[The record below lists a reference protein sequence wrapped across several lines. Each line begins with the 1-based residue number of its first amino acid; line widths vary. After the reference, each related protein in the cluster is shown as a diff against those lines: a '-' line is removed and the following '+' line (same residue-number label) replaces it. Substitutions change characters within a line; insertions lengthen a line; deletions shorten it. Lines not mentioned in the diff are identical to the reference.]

1 MGNNR
6 RGIAHHGFL
15 THPLAETRNFIPP
28 VFRYRPRALIALVIG
43 VLVSILVPIRMS
55 AIARGLIGWDTAVWL
70 YLVLIWVKMA
80 RAHQASVQEL
90 AEREDESAA
99 TVLMVV
105 SLAAVTSLV
114 AIVVELA
121 AVKSLGVESAL
132 PNILLTGATMLGA
145 WFLIP
150 TMYTLHYARH
160 YYRSPENETS
170 LKFPDRHLKPDYW
183 DFLYFSFTI
192 AVASQTSDVVL
203 RSTAVRRTALAQSVL
218 SFFFNVAVLGLS
230 VNIAAGM
237 VGS

>member
-1 MGNNR
+1 
-6 RGIAHHGFL
+6 
-15 THPLAETRNFIPP
+15 
-28 VFRYRPRALIALVIG
+28 
-43 VLVSILVPIRMS
+43 
-55 AIARGLIGWDTAVWL
+55 
-70 YLVLIWVKMA
+70 
-80 RAHQASVQEL
+80 
-90 AEREDESAA
+90 
-99 TVLMVV
+99 MVV

-230 VNIAAGM
+230 VNIAAGL

>member
-1 MGNNR
+1 MQPGTER
-6 RGIAHHGFL
+6 TPALRGSSPYL
-15 THPLAETRNFIPP
+15 L
-28 VFRYRPRALIALVIG
+28 LITGLFVMALVLSN
-43 VLVSILVPIRMS
+43 VLAVKLVEINGRVFDAATLLFPLTY
-55 AIARGLIGWDTAVWL
+55 LIGD
-70 YLVLIWVKMA
+70 VLTEVYGYRQARQVIWVGF
-80 RAHQASVQEL
+80 AS
-90 AEREDESAA
+90 
-99 TVLMVV
+99 
-105 SLAAVTSLV
+105 SLV

-230 VNIAAGM
+230 VNIAAGL